1 MGSRRG
7 FFQEIQRQQRLA
19 AQQQARQ
26 QRAIEREQRQA
37 EQARKA
43 YEKQQ
48 RTDYITGRKAQVDA
62 YNRNLTEQIRR
73 ITSLLVSG
81 LRQPERF
88 DLATAR
94 VQPAEPPLD
103 LGEFASPEPQPVW
116 EQFAPA
122 TPGRLSRLTG
132 GNNRYQV
139 ALRDAQHQF
148 DLAQRAHADREVRR
162 AAEIARITAEH
173 ERTVSAL
180 QEQCDEENARLDAR
194 RKGVADRIPED
205 VIWLAERALRE
216 TPLPQD
222 FPRSAELAFDH
233 RTDMLRVRLEL
244 PSLAVVPIEREFKYI
259 QAKDDNRIV
268 ERTRAQLD
276 ELYAE
281 IIAQTVLLSIRD
293 LFAVDPALR
302 AVSLDGHIYRND
314 PATGALHYPRIVS
327 TTVEREQFPPD
338 TNLVN
343 VEAQTCLRSFNTL
356 ISKHPY
362 QVEPVAPTL
371 DFDWDRYRFVGEYD
385 AAATLDAR
393 PDLMDM
399 SPTEFEHLVRQIFQ
413 AQGAEGWTTEQSKDD
428 GVDAVIAKRTPLI
441 GGLAIVQAKKY
452 KGVVGLNH
460 IRELAGAMEEKKA
473 GWGILITTSWF
484 TTGCWEKA
492 REHGRMEL
500 IDGDRLVHLIKEHLN
515 KNVLI
520 GAPRPRHRPGPPP
533 ANTPIVT

>member
-19 AQQQARQ
+19 AQQQARH

-48 RTDYITGRKAQVDA
+48 RADYITARKAQVDA
-62 YNRNLTEQIRR
+62 YNRNLAEQIRR
-73 ITSLLVSG
+73 ITGLLVLG
-81 LRQPERF
+81 LGQPERF

-94 VQPAEPPLD
+94 AQPAEPTLN
-103 LGEFASPEPQPVW
+103 LGVHAMAEPQPVW

-122 TPGRLSRLTG
+122 TPGRLSRFTG
-132 GNNRYQV
+132 GNSQYQA

-148 DLAQRAHADREVRR
+148 DLAQRAHAGREAQR
-162 AAEIARITAEH
+162 ATEIARIKAEH
-173 ERTVSAL
+173 KRTVSAL
-180 QEQCDEENARLDAR
+180 WHQSDEENARLDDHR
-194 RKGVADRIPED
+194 RGVADRIAED
-205 VIWLAERALRE
+205 VIWLAEQALGE

-222 FPRSAELAFDH
+222 FPRSAEFAFDH

-244 PSLAVVPIEREFKYI
+244 PSLDVVPIEREFRYV
-259 QAKDDNRIV
+259 QASDDNRV
-268 ERTRAQLD
+268 LEHTRAQLN

-281 IIAQTVLLSIRD
+281 VIAQTVLLSIRD

-302 AVSLDGHIYRND
+302 AVSLDGHIHRND
-314 PATGALHYPRIVS
+314 PATGALRYPRIVS

-343 VEAQTCLRSFNTL
+343 VEPQACLRSFNTL

-413 AQGAEGWTTEQSKDD
+413 AQGAEGWTTHQSKDD

-452 KGVVGLNH
+452 KGVVGVNH

-515 KNVLI
+515 KDVLV

-533 ANTPIVT
+533 PNTPIVT